1 MGDLQSEECR
11 DVVVELTI
19 DALTAPQIDP
29 AQHLFDARCD
39 CFNVISKQL
48 ESKSFKLTVLRP
60 GKMLGLSFFQKRLI
74 YKNSSCNFS
83 KRGRNRRDSSI

>member
-1 MGDLQSEECR
+1 MGDLQSEESR

-19 DALTAPQIDP
+19 DALTALQIDP

-60 GKMLGLSFFQKRLI
+60 GKMVCLFFLKRFDL
-74 YKNSSCNFS
+74 
-83 KRGRNRRDSSI
+83 